1 MLHGLTGR
9 RTYGVL
15 PFQHGLGIDEE
26 DGLRVSLRGA
36 VRESVV
42 APPVGDDVLRVAVCA
57 VPLMSNF
64 TDVDALAAEPGVVVR
79 FVDRA
84 EELVDADLVVV
95 PGTRGTVRAL
105 RWLRERGLADAL
117 ARRAAEGRP
126 VLGICGGFQVLG
138 EHIEDDVESREGSVA
153 GLGLLPVRVRFA
165 REKTL
170 ARPVGE
176 ALGEPVEGYEIHHG
190 VAEVAGGEAFL
201 DGCRVGEMWGTHWH
215 GSLESD
221 GFRRRFLAG
230 WRGRPAPLRPRA
242 RTSFAALRE
251 EQLDL
256 LGDLIEEHAD
266 TDALLSL
273 IEKGAPAGLPFIAP
287 GAPVTGGPGT
297 RPRPPR
303 PLPERS
309 FECHHAPRHQ
319 GGPVSTPYPFTALV
333 GQDDLRL
340 ALLLNAVSP
349 AVGGVLV
356 RGEKGTA
363 KSTAVRALS
372 ALLPEVP
379 VVAGCRFSLRPG
391 RRRPELPRRPAR
403 GGRRAARPAR
413 MVELPVGASEDR
425 LVGALDI
432 ERALAE
438 GVKAFE
444 PGLLADAHRGILY
457 VDEVNLLHDHLVDL
471 LLDAAAMGASYV
483 EREGVSVR
491 HAARFLLVGTMN
503 PEEGELRPQ
512 LLDRFGLTVEVA
524 ASRETDQR
532 VEVVRRRLAHDD
544 DPEAFAGRWADEEAA
559 LRDRVVAAR
568 ALLPQVVL
576 GDGALRQIAATC
588 AAFEVDGMRAD
599 IVMARTATA
608 LAAWAGRTDVRSED
622 VRQAA
627 LLALPHRR
635 RRNPFDAPGLDED
648 KLDET
653 LDEAREDDAPEPPGS
668 PEPPEGD
675 DDPDGGP
682 GGGGGQPPA
691 DGGPDSP
698 GLPPQQSRDQAED
711 RNQGEG
717 AGQEDA
723 PAPQAPAA
731 GGPGEQ
737 GAVSAAEP
745 FRTRM
750 LSVPGIG
757 EGAAGRRSRARTE
770 HGRTTGSRRPRGA
783 LTKLHLAATVQ
794 AAAPHQRARGRSGTG
809 LVVRRD
815 DLRQA
820 TREGRE
826 GNLVLFVVDASG
838 SMAARQRMSAVK
850 GAVLS
855 LLLDAYQRRDKV
867 GLVTFRGS
875 AAEVALPPTSS
886 VDAAAARLET
896 LPTGGR
902 TPLAAGLLRAHDVL
916 RVERLRDAARRP
928 LLVVVTDGR
937 ATGGVEPV
945 AQAGRAARLFAA
957 DGVASVVVDCESG
970 YVRLGLAGQL
980 AGELG
985 GTAVTLDELRADS
998 IAGLVKDVQGHGNHS
1013 RKAA

>member
-1 MLHGLTGR
+1 M
-9 RTYGVL
+9 
-15 PFQHGLGIDEE
+15 
-26 DGLRVSLRGA
+26 
-36 VRESVV
+36 
-42 APPVGDDVLRVAVCA
+42 
-57 VPLMSNF
+57 
-64 TDVDALAAEPGVVVR
+64 
-79 FVDRA
+79 
-84 EELVDADLVVV
+84 
-95 PGTRGTVRAL
+95 
-105 RWLRERGLADAL
+105 
-117 ARRAAEGRP
+117 
-126 VLGICGGFQVLG
+126 
-138 EHIEDDVESREGSVA
+138 
-153 GLGLLPVRVRFA
+153 
-165 REKTL
+165 
-170 ARPVGE
+170 
-176 ALGEPVEGYEIHHG
+176 
-190 VAEVAGGEAFL
+190 
-201 DGCRVGEMWGTHWH
+201 
-215 GSLESD
+215 
-221 GFRRRFLAG
+221 
-230 WRGRPAPLRPRA
+230 
-242 RTSFAALRE
+242 
-251 EQLDL
+251 
-256 LGDLIEEHAD
+256 
-266 TDALLSL
+266 
-273 IEKGAPAGLPFIAP
+273 
-287 GAPVTGGPGT
+287 
-297 RPRPPR
+297 
-303 PLPERS
+303 
-309 FECHHAPRHQ
+309 
-319 GGPVSTPYPFTALV
+319 STPFPFTAVV

-372 ALLPEVP
+372 ALMPEVD
-379 VVAGCRFSLRPG
+379 VVPGCRFSCDPASPDPACPDGPHTPG
-391 RRRPELPRRPAR
+391 TA
-403 GGRRAARPAR
+403 GQARPAR

-432 ERALAE
+432 ERALSE

-444 PGLLADAHRGILY
+444 PGLLAAAHRGILY

-524 ASRETDQR
+524 ASREPEQR
-532 VEVVRRRLAHDD
+532 VEVVRRRLAYDD
-544 DPEAFAGRWADEEAA
+544 DPAGFAARWADEEADVRA
-559 LRDRVVAAR
+559 RIVAAR
-568 ALLPQVVL
+568 ELLPSVRL

-608 LAAWAGRTDVRSED
+608 LAAWAGRTDVLAED

-653 LDEAREDDAPEPPGS
+653 LEEFS
-668 PEPPEGD
+668 GD
-675 DDPDGGP
+675 DDPEPDPDQGPDGP
-682 GGGGGQPPA
+682 GGGGGQPEP
-691 DGGPDSP
+691 DEGPRGDDTGATP
-698 GLPPQQSRDQAED
+698 EAGENGQPQPS
-711 RNQGEG
+711 G
-717 AGQEDA
+717 AGEQS
-723 PAPQAPAA
+723 AA
-731 GGPGEQ
+731 R
-737 GAVSAAEP
+737 SAEP
-745 FRTRM
+745 FRTKV

-770 HGRTTGSRRPRGA
+770 HGRTTGSRRPRGT

-794 AAAPHQRARGRSGTG
+794 AAAPHQRARGRSGPG

-875 AAEVALPPTSS
+875 GADVALPPTSS
-886 VDAAAARLET
+886 VDAAAARLES

-928 LLVVVTDGR
+928 LVVLVTDGR
-937 ATGGVEPV
+937 ATGGPEPV
-945 AQAGRAARLFAA
+945 ALAGRAARLFAA
-957 DGVASVVVDCESG
+957 EGVASVVVDCESG
-970 YVRLGLAGQL
+970 PVRLGLAGQL

-998 IAGLVKDVQGHGNHS
+998 IAGLVRDVQGTS
-1013 RKAA
+1013 RRAA

>member
-1 MLHGLTGR
+1 M
-9 RTYGVL
+9 
-15 PFQHGLGIDEE
+15 
-26 DGLRVSLRGA
+26 
-36 VRESVV
+36 
-42 APPVGDDVLRVAVCA
+42 
-57 VPLMSNF
+57 
-64 TDVDALAAEPGVVVR
+64 
-79 FVDRA
+79 
-84 EELVDADLVVV
+84 
-95 PGTRGTVRAL
+95 
-105 RWLRERGLADAL
+105 
-117 ARRAAEGRP
+117 
-126 VLGICGGFQVLG
+126 
-138 EHIEDDVESREGSVA
+138 
-153 GLGLLPVRVRFA
+153 
-165 REKTL
+165 
-170 ARPVGE
+170 
-176 ALGEPVEGYEIHHG
+176 
-190 VAEVAGGEAFL
+190 
-201 DGCRVGEMWGTHWH
+201 
-215 GSLESD
+215 
-221 GFRRRFLAG
+221 
-230 WRGRPAPLRPRA
+230 
-242 RTSFAALRE
+242 
-251 EQLDL
+251 
-256 LGDLIEEHAD
+256 
-266 TDALLSL
+266 
-273 IEKGAPAGLPFIAP
+273 
-287 GAPVTGGPGT
+287 
-297 RPRPPR
+297 
-303 PLPERS
+303 
-309 FECHHAPRHQ
+309 
-319 GGPVSTPYPFTALV
+319 STPFPFTAVV

-372 ALLPEVP
+372 ALLPAVD
-379 VVAGCRFSLRPG
+379 VVSGCRFSCDPDAPDPACPDGPHEPG
-391 RRRPELPRRPAR
+391 AFES
-403 GGRRAARPAR
+403 RPAR

-524 ASRETDQR
+524 ASREPDQR
-532 VEVVRRRLAHDD
+532 VEVVRRRLAYDD
-544 DPEAFAGRWADEEAA
+544 DPAGFAARWAGEEAA
-559 LRDRVVAAR
+559 VRHRIVAAR
-568 ALLPQVVL
+568 ELLPQVRL

-608 LAAWAGRTDVRSED
+608 LAAWAGRTDVLAED

-653 LDEAREDDAPEPPGS
+653 LEQFAGNDGDGGDGD
-668 PEPPEGD
+668 GD
-675 DDPDGGP
+675 DGPDPGPDGP
-682 GGGGGQPPA
+682 GGGGGQPAPD
-691 DGGPDSP
+691 DGGPQGGDAAARP
-698 GLPPQQSRDQAED
+698 EAAEGGEPQPS
-711 RNQGEG
+711 G
-717 AGQEDA
+717 AGGGE
-723 PAPQAPAA
+723 QAPAR
-731 GGPGEQ
+731 
-737 GAVSAAEP
+737 AAEP
-745 FRTRM
+745 FRTKV

-770 HGRTTGSRRPRGA
+770 HGRTTGARRPRGA

-794 AAAPHQRARGRSGTG
+794 AAAPHQRARGRSGPG

-867 GLVTFRGS
+867 GLVTFRGRD
-875 AAEVALPPTSS
+875 AEVALPPTSS
-886 VDAAAARLET
+886 VDAAAVRLES

-902 TPLAAGLLRAHDVL
+902 TPLAAGLLRAHEVL
-916 RVERLRDAARRP
+916 RVERLRDPARRP
-928 LLVVVTDGR
+928 LVVVVTDGR
-937 ATGGVEPV
+937 ATGGPEPV
-945 AQAGRAARLFAA
+945 ALAGRAARLFAA
-957 DGVASVVVDCESG
+957 EGIASVVVDCESG
-970 YVRLGLAGQL
+970 PVRLGLAGQL

-998 IAGLVKDVQGHGNHS
+998 IAGLVRDVQGTS
-1013 RKAA
+1013 RRAA

>member
-1 MLHGLTGR
+1 MT
-9 RTYGVL
+9 T
-15 PFQHGLGIDEE
+15 PF
-26 DGLRVSLRGA
+26 
-36 VRESVV
+36 
-42 APPVGDDVLRVAVCA
+42 
-57 VPLMSNF
+57 
-64 TDVDALAAEPGVVVR
+64 
-79 FVDRA
+79 
-84 EELVDADLVVV
+84 
-95 PGTRGTVRAL
+95 
-105 RWLRERGLADAL
+105 
-117 ARRAAEGRP
+117 
-126 VLGICGGFQVLG
+126 
-138 EHIEDDVESREGSVA
+138 
-153 GLGLLPVRVRFA
+153 
-165 REKTL
+165 
-170 ARPVGE
+170 
-176 ALGEPVEGYEIHHG
+176 
-190 VAEVAGGEAFL
+190 
-201 DGCRVGEMWGTHWH
+201 
-215 GSLESD
+215 
-221 GFRRRFLAG
+221 
-230 WRGRPAPLRPRA
+230 
-242 RTSFAALRE
+242 
-251 EQLDL
+251 
-256 LGDLIEEHAD
+256 
-266 TDALLSL
+266 
-273 IEKGAPAGLPFIAP
+273 
-287 GAPVTGGPGT
+287 
-297 RPRPPR
+297 
-303 PLPERS
+303 
-309 FECHHAPRHQ
+309 
-319 GGPVSTPYPFTALV
+319 PFTAVV

-372 ALLPEVP
+372 ALMPEVP
-379 VVAGCRFSLRPG
+379 VVPGCRFSCDPG
-391 RRRPELPRRPAR
+391 APDPACPDGPHEEAGAGTR
-403 GGRRAARPAR
+403 RPAR

-524 ASRETDQR
+524 ASREPDQR
-532 VEVVRRRLAHDD
+532 VEVVRRRLAYDD
-544 DPEAFAGRWADEEAA
+544 DPGAFAARWSDEERAV
-559 LRDRVVAAR
+559 RQRIVAAR
-568 ALLPQVVL
+568 ELLPSVRL

-608 LAAWAGRTDVRSED
+608 LAAWAGRTDVLAED

-648 KLDET
+648 RLDET
-653 LDEAREDDAPEPPGS
+653 LEEFGGSEDE
-668 PEPPEGD
+668 
-675 DDPDGGP
+675 DPDPGPDGP
-682 GGGGGQPPA
+682 GGGGGQPPQSD
-691 DGGPDSP
+691 DG
-698 GLPPQQSRDQAED
+698 PQGGDTAARPEAGED
-711 RNQGEG
+711 GEPQGSG
-717 AGQEDA
+717 AG
-723 PAPQAPAA
+723 
-731 GGPGEQ
+731 EQ
-737 GAVSAAEP
+737 TPVRASEP
-745 FRTRM
+745 FRAKA
-750 LSVPGIG
+750 LSVPGVG
-757 EGAAGRRSRARTE
+757 EGGAAGRRSRARTE
-770 HGRTTGSRRPRGA
+770 HGRTTGARRPRGT

-794 AAAPHQRARGRSGTG
+794 AAAPHQRARGRSGRG

-820 TREGRE
+820 VREGRE

-838 SMAARQRMSAVK
+838 SMAARQRMGAVK

-875 AAEVALPPTSS
+875 AADVALPPTSS
-886 VDAAAARLET
+886 VDAAAARLES

-902 TPLAAGLLRAHDVL
+902 TPLAAGLLKAHEVL
-916 RVERLRDAARRP
+916 RVERLRDPARRA
-928 LLVVVTDGR
+928 LVVLVTDGR
-937 ATGGVEPV
+937 ATGGPEPV
-945 AQAGRAARLFAA
+945 ALAGRAARLFAA

-970 YVRLGLAGQL
+970 PVRLGLAGQL

-998 IAGLVKDVQGHGNHS
+998 IAGLVRDVQGAS
-1013 RKAA
+1013 KRRAA

>member
-1 MLHGLTGR
+1 MT
-9 RTYGVL
+9 T
-15 PFQHGLGIDEE
+15 PF
-26 DGLRVSLRGA
+26 
-36 VRESVV
+36 
-42 APPVGDDVLRVAVCA
+42 
-57 VPLMSNF
+57 
-64 TDVDALAAEPGVVVR
+64 
-79 FVDRA
+79 
-84 EELVDADLVVV
+84 
-95 PGTRGTVRAL
+95 
-105 RWLRERGLADAL
+105 
-117 ARRAAEGRP
+117 
-126 VLGICGGFQVLG
+126 
-138 EHIEDDVESREGSVA
+138 
-153 GLGLLPVRVRFA
+153 
-165 REKTL
+165 
-170 ARPVGE
+170 
-176 ALGEPVEGYEIHHG
+176 
-190 VAEVAGGEAFL
+190 
-201 DGCRVGEMWGTHWH
+201 
-215 GSLESD
+215 
-221 GFRRRFLAG
+221 
-230 WRGRPAPLRPRA
+230 
-242 RTSFAALRE
+242 
-251 EQLDL
+251 
-256 LGDLIEEHAD
+256 
-266 TDALLSL
+266 
-273 IEKGAPAGLPFIAP
+273 
-287 GAPVTGGPGT
+287 
-297 RPRPPR
+297 
-303 PLPERS
+303 
-309 FECHHAPRHQ
+309 
-319 GGPVSTPYPFTALV
+319 PFTAVV

-372 ALLPEVP
+372 ALLPAVAVVP
-379 VVAGCRFSLRPG
+379 GCRFSCDPG
-391 RRRPELPRRPAR
+391 APDPGCPDGPHEAGP
-403 GGRRAARPAR
+403 GGERAAR

-491 HAARFLLVGTMN
+491 HASKFLLVGTMN

-524 ASRETDQR
+524 ASREPDQR
-532 VEVVRRRLAHDD
+532 VEVVRRRLAYDD
-544 DPEAFAGRWADEEAA
+544 DPTAFAARWAGEEAA
-559 LRDRVVAAR
+559 VRQRIVAAR
-568 ALLPQVVL
+568 ELLPQVRL
-576 GDGALRQIAATC
+576 GDAALRQIAATC

-608 LAAWAGRTDVRSED
+608 LAAWAGRTDVLAED

-653 LDEAREDDAPEPPGS
+653 LEQSAGQDGD
-668 PEPPEGD
+668 GD
-675 DDPDGGP
+675 DDPDGP
-682 GGGGGQPPA
+682 GGGGQPAPESGPE
-691 DGGPDSP
+691 GGGDTAARPE
-698 GLPPQQSRDQAED
+698 A
-711 RNQGEG
+711 GEG
-717 AGQEDA
+717 GEPQPAGAGAGE
-723 PAPQAPAA
+723 QAP
-731 GGPGEQ
+731 
-737 GAVSAAEP
+737 VRAAEP
-745 FRTRM
+745 FRTKV

-770 HGRTTGSRRPRGA
+770 HGRTTGARRPQGA

-794 AAAPHQRARGRSGTG
+794 AAAPYQRARGRSGPG
-809 LVVRRD
+809 LVIRRD

-820 TREGRE
+820 SREGRE

-838 SMAARQRMSAVK
+838 SMAARQRMGAVK

-875 AAEVALPPTSS
+875 GADVALPPTSS
-886 VDAAAARLET
+886 VDAAAVRLES

-902 TPLAAGLLRAHDVL
+902 TPLAAGLLKAHEVL
-916 RVERLRDAARRP
+916 RVERLRDPARRA

-937 ATGGVEPV
+937 ATGGPEPV
-945 AQAGRAARLFAA
+945 ALAGRAARLFAA
-957 DGVASVVVDCESG
+957 EQVASVVVDCESG
-970 YVRLGLAGQL
+970 PVRLGLAGQL
-980 AGELG
+980 AGELA

-998 IAGLVKDVQGHGNHS
+998 IAGLVRDVQGTS
-1013 RKAA
+1013 RRAA

>member
-1 MLHGLTGR
+1 MT
-9 RTYGVL
+9 T
-15 PFQHGLGIDEE
+15 PF
-26 DGLRVSLRGA
+26 
-36 VRESVV
+36 
-42 APPVGDDVLRVAVCA
+42 
-57 VPLMSNF
+57 
-64 TDVDALAAEPGVVVR
+64 
-79 FVDRA
+79 
-84 EELVDADLVVV
+84 
-95 PGTRGTVRAL
+95 
-105 RWLRERGLADAL
+105 
-117 ARRAAEGRP
+117 
-126 VLGICGGFQVLG
+126 
-138 EHIEDDVESREGSVA
+138 
-153 GLGLLPVRVRFA
+153 
-165 REKTL
+165 
-170 ARPVGE
+170 
-176 ALGEPVEGYEIHHG
+176 
-190 VAEVAGGEAFL
+190 
-201 DGCRVGEMWGTHWH
+201 
-215 GSLESD
+215 
-221 GFRRRFLAG
+221 
-230 WRGRPAPLRPRA
+230 
-242 RTSFAALRE
+242 
-251 EQLDL
+251 
-256 LGDLIEEHAD
+256 
-266 TDALLSL
+266 
-273 IEKGAPAGLPFIAP
+273 
-287 GAPVTGGPGT
+287 
-297 RPRPPR
+297 
-303 PLPERS
+303 
-309 FECHHAPRHQ
+309 
-319 GGPVSTPYPFTALV
+319 PFTAVV

-372 ALLPEVP
+372 VLLPEVA
-379 VVAGCRFSLRPG
+379 VVPGCRFSCDPAAPDPSCPDGPHEPG
-391 RRRPELPRRPAR
+391 GGAR
-403 GGRRAARPAR
+403 RPAR

-438 GVKAFE
+438 GVKAYQ

-524 ASRETDQR
+524 ASREPEQR
-532 VEVVRRRLAHDD
+532 VEVVRRRLAYDD
-544 DPEAFAGRWADEEAA
+544 DPAGFAARWAEEEASV
-559 LRDRVVAAR
+559 RQRIVAAR
-568 ALLPQVVL
+568 QLLPQVRL

-608 LAAWAGRTDVRSED
+608 LAAWAGRTDVLAED

-653 LDEAREDDAPEPPGS
+653 LEQFSGDDGS
-668 PEPPEGD
+668 GE
-675 DDPDGGP
+675 DDPDPDGP
-682 GGGGGQPPA
+682 GGGRPR
-691 DGGPDSP
+691 PDS
-698 GLPPQQSRDQAED
+698 GPQGGGDGAARPEA
-711 RNQGEG
+711 GEG
-717 AGQEDA
+717 GEPQAAGAGE
-723 PAPQAPAA
+723 QAPAQA
-731 GGPGEQ
+731 
-737 GAVSAAEP
+737 SEP
-745 FRTRM
+745 FRTKV

-770 HGRTTGSRRPRGA
+770 HGRTTGSRRPQGA

-794 AAAPHQRARGRSGTG
+794 AAAPHQRARGRSGPG
-809 LVVRRD
+809 LVIRRD

-867 GLVTFRGS
+867 GLVTFRGAS
-875 AAEVALPPTSS
+875 AEVALPPTSS
-886 VDAAAARLET
+886 VDAAAARLRS

-902 TPLAAGLLRAHDVL
+902 TPLAAGLLRAHEVL
-916 RVERLRDAARRP
+916 RVERLRDPARRA
-928 LLVVVTDGR
+928 LVVVVTDGR
-937 ATGGVEPV
+937 ATGGPEPV
-945 AQAGRAARLFAA
+945 ALAGRAARLFAA
-957 DGVASVVVDCESG
+957 EGVASVVVDCESG
-970 YVRLGLAGQL
+970 PVRLGLAGQL

-998 IAGLVKDVQGHGNHS
+998 IAGLVRDVQGNSS
-1013 RKAA
+1013 RRAA

>member
-1 MLHGLTGR
+1 MT
-9 RTYGVL
+9 T
-15 PFQHGLGIDEE
+15 PF
-26 DGLRVSLRGA
+26 
-36 VRESVV
+36 
-42 APPVGDDVLRVAVCA
+42 
-57 VPLMSNF
+57 
-64 TDVDALAAEPGVVVR
+64 
-79 FVDRA
+79 
-84 EELVDADLVVV
+84 
-95 PGTRGTVRAL
+95 
-105 RWLRERGLADAL
+105 
-117 ARRAAEGRP
+117 
-126 VLGICGGFQVLG
+126 
-138 EHIEDDVESREGSVA
+138 
-153 GLGLLPVRVRFA
+153 
-165 REKTL
+165 
-170 ARPVGE
+170 
-176 ALGEPVEGYEIHHG
+176 
-190 VAEVAGGEAFL
+190 
-201 DGCRVGEMWGTHWH
+201 
-215 GSLESD
+215 
-221 GFRRRFLAG
+221 
-230 WRGRPAPLRPRA
+230 
-242 RTSFAALRE
+242 
-251 EQLDL
+251 
-256 LGDLIEEHAD
+256 
-266 TDALLSL
+266 
-273 IEKGAPAGLPFIAP
+273 
-287 GAPVTGGPGT
+287 
-297 RPRPPR
+297 
-303 PLPERS
+303 
-309 FECHHAPRHQ
+309 
-319 GGPVSTPYPFTALV
+319 PFTAVV

-372 ALLPEVP
+372 ALLPAVAVVP
-379 VVAGCRFSLRPG
+379 GCRFSCDPAAPDPACPDGPHEPG
-391 RRRPELPRRPAR
+391 PGTE
-403 GGRRAARPAR
+403 RPAR

-524 ASRETDQR
+524 ASREPDQR
-532 VEVVRRRLAHDD
+532 VEVVRRRLAYDD
-544 DPEAFAGRWADEEAA
+544 DPAAFAARWAGEEAA
-559 LRDRVVAAR
+559 VRQRIAAAR
-568 ALLPQVVL
+568 ELLPRVRL

-608 LAAWAGRTDVRSED
+608 LAAWAGRTDVLAED

-635 RRNPFDAPGLDED
+635 RRNPFDAPGLDEE

-653 LDEAREDDAPEPPGS
+653 LEQSAGGDG
-668 PEPPEGD
+668 EGD
-675 DDPDGGP
+675 DDPGPGGP
-682 GGGGGQPPA
+682 GGGGQPQPDA
-691 DGGPDSP
+691 GPSGDGGSAARPE
-698 GLPPQQSRDQAED
+698 A
-711 RNQGEG
+711 GEG
-717 AGQEDA
+717 GE
-723 PAPQAPAA
+723 PQPSGA
-731 GGPGEQ
+731 GEQ
-737 GAVSAAEP
+737 SAVRAAEP
-745 FRTRM
+745 FRTKV

-770 HGRTTGSRRPRGA
+770 HGRTTGDRRPRGA
-783 LTKLHLAATVQ
+783 LTKLHLAATVR
-794 AAAPHQRARGRSGTG
+794 AAAPHQRARGRSGPG

-820 TREGRE
+820 AREGRE

-838 SMAARQRMSAVK
+838 SMAARQRMGAVK

-875 AAEVALPPTSS
+875 GAEVALPPTSS
-886 VDAAAARLET
+886 VDAAAARLQS

-902 TPLAAGLLRAHDVL
+902 TPLAAGLLKAHEVL
-916 RVERLRDAARRP
+916 RVERLRDPARRA
-928 LLVVVTDGR
+928 LVVVVTDGR
-937 ATGGVEPV
+937 ATGGPEPV
-945 AQAGRAARLFAA
+945 ALAGRAARLFAA
-957 DGVASVVVDCESG
+957 GGVASVVVDCESG
-970 YVRLGLAGQL
+970 PVRLGLAGRL
-980 AGELG
+980 ADELA

-998 IAGLVKDVQGHGNHS
+998 IAGLVRGMQSG
-1013 RKAA
+1013 RAA

>member
-1 MLHGLTGR
+1 MT
-9 RTYGVL
+9 T
-15 PFQHGLGIDEE
+15 PF
-26 DGLRVSLRGA
+26 
-36 VRESVV
+36 
-42 APPVGDDVLRVAVCA
+42 
-57 VPLMSNF
+57 
-64 TDVDALAAEPGVVVR
+64 
-79 FVDRA
+79 
-84 EELVDADLVVV
+84 
-95 PGTRGTVRAL
+95 
-105 RWLRERGLADAL
+105 
-117 ARRAAEGRP
+117 
-126 VLGICGGFQVLG
+126 
-138 EHIEDDVESREGSVA
+138 
-153 GLGLLPVRVRFA
+153 
-165 REKTL
+165 
-170 ARPVGE
+170 
-176 ALGEPVEGYEIHHG
+176 
-190 VAEVAGGEAFL
+190 
-201 DGCRVGEMWGTHWH
+201 
-215 GSLESD
+215 
-221 GFRRRFLAG
+221 
-230 WRGRPAPLRPRA
+230 
-242 RTSFAALRE
+242 
-251 EQLDL
+251 
-256 LGDLIEEHAD
+256 
-266 TDALLSL
+266 
-273 IEKGAPAGLPFIAP
+273 
-287 GAPVTGGPGT
+287 
-297 RPRPPR
+297 
-303 PLPERS
+303 
-309 FECHHAPRHQ
+309 
-319 GGPVSTPYPFTALV
+319 PFTAVV

-372 ALLPEVP
+372 ALLPEVS
-379 VVAGCRFSLRPG
+379 VVAGCRFSCDPAAPDPGCPDGPHEAGTGASRPS
-391 RRRPELPRRPAR
+391 
-403 GGRRAARPAR
+403 R

-491 HAARFLLVGTMN
+491 HASKFLLVGTMN

-524 ASRETDQR
+524 ASREPDQR
-532 VEVVRRRLAHDD
+532 VEVVRRRLAYDD
-544 DPEAFAGRWADEEAA
+544 DPAGFAAGWADEEAA
-559 LRDRVVAAR
+559 VRQRIVAAR
-568 ALLPQVVL
+568 ELLPSVRL

-599 IVMARTATA
+599 IVMARTAVA
-608 LAAWAGRTDVRSED
+608 LAAWAGRTDVLAED

-653 LDEAREDDAPEPPGS
+653 LEEFGGP
-668 PEPPEGD
+668 D
-675 DDPDGGP
+675 DDPDPDPGPDGP
-682 GGGGGQPPA
+682 GGGGGQPDPDDA
-691 DGGPDSP
+691 PQGDGDTAARPE
-698 GLPPQQSRDQAED
+698 A
-711 RNQGEG
+711 GENGQPRPSG
-717 AGQEDA
+717 AG
-723 PAPQAPAA
+723 
-731 GGPGEQ
+731 EQ
-737 GAVSAAEP
+737 SPVRASEP
-745 FRTRM
+745 FRAKV

-770 HGRTTGSRRPRGA
+770 HGRTTGARRPKGA

-794 AAAPHQRARGRSGTG
+794 AAAPHQRARGRSGPG

-902 TPLAAGLLRAHDVL
+902 TPLAAGLLRAHEVL
-916 RVERLRDAARRP
+916 RVERLRDPARRA
-928 LLVVVTDGR
+928 LVVLVTDGR
-937 ATGGVEPV
+937 ATGGPEPV
-945 AQAGRAARLFAA
+945 ALAGRAARLFAA

-970 YVRLGLAGQL
+970 PVRLGLAGQL

-998 IAGLVKDVQGHGNHS
+998 IAGLVKDVQ
-1013 RKAA
+1013 RRAA

>member
-1 MLHGLTGR
+1 MT
-9 RTYGVL
+9 T
-15 PFQHGLGIDEE
+15 PF
-26 DGLRVSLRGA
+26 
-36 VRESVV
+36 
-42 APPVGDDVLRVAVCA
+42 
-57 VPLMSNF
+57 
-64 TDVDALAAEPGVVVR
+64 
-79 FVDRA
+79 
-84 EELVDADLVVV
+84 
-95 PGTRGTVRAL
+95 
-105 RWLRERGLADAL
+105 
-117 ARRAAEGRP
+117 
-126 VLGICGGFQVLG
+126 
-138 EHIEDDVESREGSVA
+138 
-153 GLGLLPVRVRFA
+153 
-165 REKTL
+165 
-170 ARPVGE
+170 
-176 ALGEPVEGYEIHHG
+176 
-190 VAEVAGGEAFL
+190 
-201 DGCRVGEMWGTHWH
+201 
-215 GSLESD
+215 
-221 GFRRRFLAG
+221 
-230 WRGRPAPLRPRA
+230 
-242 RTSFAALRE
+242 
-251 EQLDL
+251 
-256 LGDLIEEHAD
+256 
-266 TDALLSL
+266 
-273 IEKGAPAGLPFIAP
+273 
-287 GAPVTGGPGT
+287 
-297 RPRPPR
+297 
-303 PLPERS
+303 
-309 FECHHAPRHQ
+309 
-319 GGPVSTPYPFTALV
+319 PFTAVV

-372 ALLPEVP
+372 ALLPEVA
-379 VVAGCRFSLRPG
+379 VVPGCRFSCDPAAPDPSCPDGPHEPGSGTQRPS
-391 RRRPELPRRPAR
+391 
-403 GGRRAARPAR
+403 R

-524 ASRETDQR
+524 ASREPDQR
-532 VEVVRRRLAHDD
+532 VEVVRRRLAYDD
-544 DPEAFAGRWADEEAA
+544 DPAGFVARWADEEASV
-559 LRDRVVAAR
+559 RQRIVAAR
-568 ALLPQVVL
+568 ELLPSVRL

-608 LAAWAGRTDVRSED
+608 LAAWAGRTEVLAED

-653 LDEAREDDAPEPPGS
+653 LEEFS
-668 PEPPEGD
+668 GD
-675 DDPDGGP
+675 DDPDPDPDGGGP
-682 GGGGGQPPA
+682 GGGGQPPSGDSDGPQGGDTDARPEAGEGGQPQA
-691 DGGPDSP
+691 SGAAE
-698 GLPPQQSRDQAED
+698 QS
-711 RNQGEG
+711 
-717 AGQEDA
+717 
-723 PAPQAPAA
+723 
-731 GGPGEQ
+731 
-737 GAVSAAEP
+737 AVRASEP
-745 FRTRM
+745 FRTKV

-770 HGRTTGSRRPRGA
+770 HGRTTGARRPQGA

-794 AAAPHQRARGRSGTG
+794 AAAPHQRARGRSGPG

-886 VDAAAARLET
+886 VDAAAVRLES

-916 RVERLRDAARRP
+916 RVERLRDPARRA
-928 LLVVVTDGR
+928 LVVVVTDGR
-937 ATGGVEPV
+937 ATGGPEPV
-945 AQAGRAARLFAA
+945 ALAGRAARLFAA

-970 YVRLGLAGQL
+970 PVRLGLAGQL

-998 IAGLVKDVQGHGNHS
+998 IAGLVRDVQGGTK
-1013 RKAA
+1013 RRAA